1 MPLHWLDAPTFN
13 RVGPSL
19 QGNLFASTA
28 ESVASTEER
37 GSFHR
42 FGRCRV

>member
-1 MPLHWLDAPTFN
+1 MPLHSPDAPTFN

-19 QGNLFASTA
+19 QGDLSASTA

-37 GSFHR
+37 GSSHR

>member
-1 MPLHWLDAPTFN
+1 MPLHSPDALTFN
-13 RVGPSL
+13 RVGLSL
-19 QGNLFASTA
+19 QGDLFASIA